1 MPRTETET
9 GKETETDT
17 DTDRHPT
24 KCPERQTDGTSVY
37 LGDRVEDGGDAEEW
51 QPRVSHVAQPL
62 QRVAESNQYLFDSL
76 YSAPA
81 DAPAQRAVESN
92 QYLFSL
98 LLRTEI
104 HSTPHQRVSDCRGE
118 ALAGKHRQDRES
130 EITQK
135 ARHAADAPAQRAV
148 ESNQYLFSLL
158 FRTEIHST
166 PHLPMPRHSSSD
178 LSPRDPVWHH

>member
-9 GKETETDT
+9 EKETETDT
-17 DTDRHPT
+17 DRDRHPT

-62 QRVAESNQYLFDSL
+62 QRVA
-76 YSAPA
+76 
-81 DAPAQRAVESN
+81 ESN